1 MAKHQQVTFLL
12 GVLVNTIMLSCGSLT
27 DTINELGWKRIMIV
41 SQNKMSIETLSL
53 ATHGIHVSLTDNA
66 CNKGPRNL
74 QNLDG
79 AMIDMEPFNETQLL
93 RSIKCGRPEPFR
105 TLIIMTRDTM
115 HQVQETLR
123 KRKQT
128 IGVIGLLM
136 PEYNLERIVKMAFN
150 DKTIVM
156 PHKHTL
162 YNFQNLQLE
171 CVNLRYP
178 PVIDY
183 TCEEDACQVTGM
195 YPRIISHL
203 GRMYNF
209 TIAYHQD
216 PSRKWGSPS
225 RLGEND
231 TSVLK
236 TLYSGHSA
244 FSFSWIGT
252 YQRVMKFDHILGISL
267 KLEMYMMQS
276 GPKVAMDMV
285 FQPFST
291 IAWAYI
297 TVFVVFVALL
307 NRLLKKCRSF
317 LGEPERFKFALGLLL
332 GLFMTVIISFYRSAM
347 ILALT
352 AKQSPPFETLL
363 DGLADPDWN
372 LVYTKG
378 SEGVY
383 KPYYQLID
391 KEKRREFEVLHED
404 YQYKS
409 GSRVEKYQHLTN
421 PKTFLLED
429 GVRAANF
436 LRNTG
441 CQRCKDAFKFGR
453 PETKNSG
460 FLFEKH
466 SPLRSVFK
474 DGLVHMR
481 EIGAI
486 DYIKHSLGPQ
496 YNPVPFQSALPLT
509 IQLMVLL
516 FMFLGSVAMV
526 MCPILLAVEYLWRCF
541 YRKLVSNKNVQPYQ
555 CERIYKERTCEHCGL
570 KQIQQTICIN

>member
-1 MAKHQQVTFLL
+1 
-12 GVLVNTIMLSCGSLT
+12 
-27 DTINELGWKRIMIV
+27 MII
-41 SQNKMSIETLSL
+41 SQNKMSVRALPL
-53 ATHGIHVSLTDNA
+53 AKHGIHVSLTDDA
-66 CNKGPRNL
+66 CKIGPRIL

-79 AMIDMEPFNETQLL
+79 TMIDMEPFNETQLL
-93 RSIKCGRPEPFR
+93 KSIRCGRPEPFR

-115 HQVQETLR
+115 YQVQETLR
-123 KRKQT
+123 KRKKT
-128 IGVIGLLM
+128 IGVIGLVM
-136 PEYNLERIVKMAFN
+136 PEYNLERIVKMAFH
-150 DKTIVM
+150 DKTIAM

-183 TCEEDACQVTGM
+183 VCEKDVCQVIGM

-203 GRMYNF
+203 ARMYNF
-209 TIAYHQD
+209 TVAYHQD
-216 PSRKWGSPS
+216 PSGKWGSTS

-236 TLYSGHSA
+236 TLHNGQSA

-252 YQRVMKFDHILGISL
+252 YQRVMKFDHILGITL

-291 IAWAYI
+291 ISWAYI
-297 TVFVVFVALL
+297 AAFVVIVALF
-307 NRLLKKCRSF
+307 NKLLKKSRSI
-317 LGEPERFKFALGLLL
+317 LGEPERFKFALALLL

-352 AKQSPPFETLL
+352 AKQPPPFETLL

-378 SEGVY
+378 SEGLY
-383 KPYYQLID
+383 KSYYQLID
-391 KEKRREFEVLHED
+391 LEKRRDYEVLHEE
-404 YQYKS
+404 YEYRS

-436 LRNTG
+436 LRNTD
-441 CQRCKDAFKFGR
+441 CQRCKDAFRFGR

-496 YNPVPFQSALPLT
+496 YNPVPYQSALPLT

-516 FMFLGSVAMV
+516 FMFLGWVAMV
-526 MCPILLAVEYLWRCF
+526 MCPILLAVEYVWKWL
-541 YRKLVSNKNVQPYQ
+541 YPKLVSNHKNVQPYQ
-555 CERIYKERTCEHCGL
+555 CERIYEEQICEHCGL
-570 KQIQQTICIN
+570 KQIRQKICVN